1 MQTIS
6 PRSRSSR
13 TCSGSSRGR
22 GNLSKRRVP
31 ADAAVRYLREQP
43 ETWATAQGG
52 AGRSMVA
59 DALFEHIDVLGLR
72 KATAHLTANIVRHG
86 LAAAL
91 PKEVGT
97 LVCGRGERV

>member
-1 MQTIS
+1 
-6 PRSRSSR
+6 
-13 TCSGSSRGR
+13 
-22 GNLSKRRVP
+22 
-31 ADAAVRYLREQP
+31 
-43 ETWATAQGG
+43 
-52 AGRSMVA
+52 MVA

-97 LVCGRGERV
+97 LVCGRGERSRTDTIPIWGWVTSPPGLARNREDTA

>member
-1 MQTIS
+1 
-6 PRSRSSR
+6 
-13 TCSGSSRGR
+13 
-22 GNLSKRRVP
+22 
-31 ADAAVRYLREQP
+31 
-43 ETWATAQGG
+43 
-52 AGRSMVA
+52 MVA

-97 LVCGRGERV
+97 LVCGRGERT

>member
-1 MQTIS
+1 
-6 PRSRSSR
+6 
-13 TCSGSSRGR
+13 
-22 GNLSKRRVP
+22 
-31 ADAAVRYLREQP
+31 
-43 ETWATAQGG
+43 
-52 AGRSMVA
+52 MVA

-97 LVCGRGERV
+97 LVCGRGERGSPSRTQRPGPFLLINRTKPREATSGERSA